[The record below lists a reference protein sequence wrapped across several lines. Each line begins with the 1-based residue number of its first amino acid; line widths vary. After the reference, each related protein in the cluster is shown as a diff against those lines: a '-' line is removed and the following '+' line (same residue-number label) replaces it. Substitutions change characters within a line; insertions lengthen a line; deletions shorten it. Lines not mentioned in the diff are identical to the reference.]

1 MLPLD
6 INLKQLI
13 KCKPVEN
20 ANLLIYTE
28 HAHREG
34 ICIAVSQGEPVVAKE

>member
-1 MLPLD
+1 MLHLD

-20 ANLLIYTE
+20 AKLLIYTE
-28 HAHREG
+28 LRMHTEKG
-34 ICIAVSQGEPVVAKE
+34 YV

>member
-1 MLPLD
+1 M
-6 INLKQLI
+6 NLKKLI

-20 ANLLIYTE
+20 ANLLIYRAA